1 MRTTVIA
8 LARRLALAGS
18 ALFLA
23 GCAATQLDATVHTTG
38 NWPVGRAPGS
48 FAYERLPSQMAQ
60 PEEQDRLE
68 AEALPALAK
77 AGFTPVASG
86 ETPDV
91 RVQVAARTI
100 QGQVVYAGPYYG
112 GPWGP
117 WGGWGSKRTEAWNR
131 VAAQGAKVMAR
142 GHWVIMFPEGTRI
155 ARGKAGTYKSGGTR
169 LAVATGRPVVP
180 IAVNSARCW
189 PRKSFLLTPGVVD
202 VSIGRPIASVGREAD
217 ELMREVETWIEA
229 EMRRID
235 PEAYAAA

>member
-117 WGGWGSKRTEAWNR
+117 WGGWGSARWGPGWGWGAGWGWGGGWGSPAYAYYLFEVVVLILDARTQQSLYETR
-131 VAAQGAKVMAR
+131 AQSEGSA
-142 GHWVIMFPEGTRI
+142 PDEGTW
-155 ARGKAGTYKSGGTR
+155 AA
-169 LAVATGRPVVP
+169 L
-180 IAVNSARCW
+180 C
-189 PRKSFLLTPGVVD
+189 
-202 VSIGRPIASVGREAD
+202 
-217 ELMREVETWIEA
+217 
-229 EMRRID
+229 
-235 PEAYAAA
+235 AAALRDFPLPAVSPRRVTVPLPP